1 MATHDYN
8 IANQIG
14 SEFRADLNNALLAIV
29 SNNSNASAPSTTYAY
44 QLWVDTAN
52 NVLKLRNS
60 ANNAWITTG
69 ISITASNSFTG
80 DITGNSATATAL
92 ATARTINGVSFDGT
106 ANISFNTDSVSEGS
120 SNLYFTNERVD
131 DQVNSLLTAG
141 SGISLTYDDA
151 AGTLTIAN
159 TNSADITSVVAG
171 DGLTGGGTSGDVT
184 LAVGVDDSSIEI
196 NSDALRVKAS
206 GVTNAMLAGSIANSK
221 LANSSVTINSQAI
234 SLGGSHTFDSDDI
247 GEGSSNLYFTNARA
261 RGSLSIGS
269 EGSASGN
276 GAIAY
281 NSSTGVFTYTPP
293 VISGLTGDTDDLS
306 EGSSNLYYTDAR
318 ANSAIDARVTNTF
331 INNLSGVVADTATA
345 LATARSIALSGDVT
359 ASGVNFDGT
368 GDITLSTTIA
378 ANSVALGTDTTGN
391 YVATVAGTTNEIEV
405 SGSGSETAA
414 VTIGLPDN
422 VTIAG
427 NLTVNGT
434 TTSVNTQTLE
444 VEDPLIKLAKAN
456 SGADSVDI
464 GFYGLYDTSGSQD
477 LYAGLF
483 RDASD
488 SGKFKLFKDLQAEPT
503 TTVNTSGTGYAVGTL
518 VSNLEGDV
526 TGNVT
531 GNVSGT
537 AATVTGAAQ
546 TNITSLGTLTGLTT
560 TGDINLGDDDKVL
573 LGASSDLQIFHD
585 GSDSFIKDEGQG
597 NLRISSNGAGVE
609 INKQTSEYMIRA
621 LTDGAVELYHNNSK
635 KLETTSS
642 GVDVTGTL
650 TASTNLEAG
659 SSSFL
664 RFVGGSSTT
673 PSILFGDSSGTGGT
687 LSFKRNADSAVAM
700 SITATGTL
708 TATTLAGTLST
719 AAQPNITS
727 VGSLSSLDVGTVT
740 STGNLV
746 LNQDSGTIFIGADL
760 DMRILHDGSNGTFR
774 NDTGN
779 LTIDVGGDIFLDA
792 DGGNIKLQDGGV
804 VNLDIYKY
812 NSNVYIENPTGDSD
826 IIFQGT
832 DGSTSISALTLDMS
846 NAGAATFNNTVTTN
860 SGSGSAVLGSHLDLG
875 DNQKARFGAGD
886 DLEIYHDSSDSYI
899 KDGGTG
905 NLLVQATH
913 LVLENAAGDKNYL
926 QGVDGDAVSIYY
938 NGSTKLATTSSGVD
952 VTGTLDA
959 STQVLIGTND
969 SIFAEN
975 NIRFKPSG
983 GAFIDHN
990 TTGQNINFRVSNSS
1004 SLDTTPLIISSS
1016 GITVA
1021 GNIANSSGDLTL
1033 DIAGDIIL
1041 DAGGGDWKFK
1051 DDGTDIGLIANSSS
1065 DLIIQSM
1072 VSDKDMIFRG
1082 NDGGSTIV
1090 ALTLDMS
1097 DAGKATFN
1105 SGATFGSHT
1114 RVNGEFSVGAASGRD
1129 RFAILPQSTGSGTIF
1144 FSGNDG
1150 LTGYEPLTMDFE
1162 DLKLRTSGTERMR
1175 ITSGGLV
1182 GIGMTPNSGCLL
1194 NVNSHIRAENS
1205 AFLAGREDA
1214 SLPAF
1219 AFHDDTDTGMFNVAS
1234 NILAFSTAAT
1244 ERMRIDSSGKIGIGT
1259 TSPSA
1264 FLTLTGSEGSQY
1276 AGSFANTSAQGWG
1289 LFVQAGADNDDYSFR
1304 IRNKDATDIFAVKSG
1319 GLVGV
1324 GTATP
1329 NSYNSNGDNLVV
1341 AGSGNTGITIAAGTS
1356 DDTNIFFA
1364 DGTSGD
1370 AAYRGI
1376 IRYNHSD
1383 DNLEFYTAA
1392 TERMTIDSSG
1402 NLGLGT
1408 DSPNSYSGYT
1418 ALTVN
1423 NATTGGLID
1432 LESNGTRVG
1441 TLFAIG
1447 QAQIN
1452 FGTVTS
1458 TPIVFLTDNNE
1469 RMRIDSSGH
1478 VLINCTAAQGV
1489 GGYTLQKGTG
1499 GVNVQQNSDSTSGGY
1514 EFYVFRRNSTQIG
1527 SINQSSTNAVTYNTS
1542 SDARLKDVTGSSRGL
1557 DVINNLNP
1565 VAYNW
1570 KADNH
1575 SDEGLIAQEVEELVP
1590 NAVNQDEDGYYSMD
1604 YSKLVTHLVK
1614 GMQEQQEQIESL
1626 KSEIAKLN
1634 GE

>member
-29 SNNSNASAPSTTYAY
+29 SNNSNATSPSTTYAY

-60 ANNAWITTG
+60 ANSDWITTG

-120 SNLYFTNERVD
+120 SNKYFTNERVD

-184 LAVGVDDSSIEI
+184 LAVSVDDSSIEI
-196 NSDALRVKAS
+196 NSDTLRVKAS

-281 NSSTGVFTYTPP
+281 NSTTGVFTYTPP
-293 VISGLTGDTDDLS
+293 VISGLSGDTDDLS

-318 ANSAIDARVTNTF
+318 ANAAIDARVTNTF
-331 INNLSGVVADTATA
+331 INNLSGVVADTSTA

-391 YVATVAGTTNEIEV
+391 YVATVTGTTNEIEV
-405 SGSGSETAA
+405 SGSGSETAS

-526 TGNVT
+526 TGT
-531 GNVSGT
+531 LQT
-537 AATVTGAAQ
+537 AAQ
-546 TNITSLGTLTGLTT
+546 PNITSLGTLTGLTT
-560 TGDINLGDDDKVL
+560 TGDINLGDDDKVIF
-573 LGASSDLQIFHD
+573 GAGSDLQIFHD
-585 GSDSFIKDEGQG
+585 GSHSRIKD
-597 NLRISSNGAGVE
+597 AG
-609 INKQTSEYMIRA
+609 
-621 LTDGAVELYHNNSK
+621 
-635 KLETTSS
+635 
-642 GVDVTGTL
+642 
-650 TASTNLEAG
+650 
-659 SSSFL
+659 
-664 RFVGGSSTT
+664 
-673 PSILFGDSSGTGGT
+673 
-687 LSFKRNADSAVAM
+687 
-700 SITATGTL
+700 
-708 TATTLAGTLST
+708 
-719 AAQPNITS
+719 
-727 VGSLSSLDVGTVT
+727 
-740 STGNLV
+740 
-746 LNQDSGTIFIGADL
+746 
-760 DMRILHDGSNGTFR
+760 
-774 NDTGN
+774 TGN
-779 LTIDVGGDIFLDA
+779 LTINATNLIINNSADTANMIKA
-792 DGGNIKLQDGGV
+792 IDGGA
-804 VNLDIYKY
+804 VN
-812 NSNVYIENPTGDSD
+812 
-826 IIFQGT
+826 
-832 DGSTSISALTLDMS
+832 
-846 NAGAATFNNTVTTN
+846 
-860 SGSGSAVLGSHLDLG
+860 
-875 DNQKARFGAGD
+875 
-886 DLEIYHDSSDSYI
+886 IYH
-899 KDGGTG
+899 
-905 NLLVQATH
+905 
-913 LVLENAAGDKNYL
+913 
-926 QGVDGDAVSIYY
+926 
-938 NGSTKLATTSSGVD
+938 NGSEKLATTSSGVD

-959 STQVLIGTND
+959 SSQVLVGTND

-1016 GITVA
+1016 GITA
-1021 GNIANSSGDLTL
+1021 TLLTAAQPNITSVGTLSTLTVDDITINGSTISDGGDLTVDVTGVLNL
-1033 DIAGDIIL
+1033 DATTQIIL
-1041 DAGGGDWKFK
+1041 K
-1051 DDGTDIGLIANSSS
+1051 DDGTNYGTFYQSSS
-1065 DLIIQSM
+1065 DFYIQSL
-1072 VSDKDMIFRG
+1072 VQDKDLVFYG
-1082 NDGGSTIV
+1082 NDGGSGIT

-1097 DAGKATFN
+1097 DAGAASFN

-1114 RVNGEFSVGAASGRD
+1114 RVNGDFSVSATSGED
-1129 RFAILPQSTGSGTIF
+1129 RFAILPQSAGSGTIF
-1144 FSGNDG
+1144 FSGNEG

-1162 DLKLRTSGTERMR
+1162 DLRLRTSGTERMR
-1175 ITSGGLV
+1175 IDSSGLV
-1182 GIGMTPNSGCLL
+1182 GIGTTSAKEKLDVSGAGVFTGNHATGTNAYGAAQGVMIHASSSTGFVTAVSNGSNDVDLQLRGLNGGTANANQLVLDSEGGVGIGTASPAVALDIAGSSTTQMRIQMSGQADTRVLSDTGTGIVGTYSNHPLTIKTNSST
-1194 NVNSHIRAENS
+1194 VAT
-1205 AFLAGREDA
+1205 FDA
-1214 SLPAF
+1214 SGNVGVGLTNPSAYGKF
-1219 AFHDDTDTGMFNVAS
+1219 VIEGTATQLALNASSGKARVGFFEGGTGRFYIDTLNGSDG
-1234 NILAFSTAAT
+1234 LAFVDADGST
-1244 ERMRIDSSGKIGIGT
+1244 ERMRIDSSGN
-1259 TSPSA
+1259 
-1264 FLTLTGSEGSQY
+1264 L
-1276 AGSFANTSAQGWG
+1276 G
-1289 LFVQAGADNDDYSFR
+1289 L
-1304 IRNKDATDIFAVKSG
+1304 
-1319 GLVGV
+1319 
-1324 GTATP
+1324 GTASPT
-1329 NSYNSNGDNLVV
+1329 SYNSNGDNLVV

-1356 DDTNIFFA
+1356 DDNNIFFA

-1376 IRYNHSD
+1376 IRYNHSG
-1383 DNLEFYTAA
+1383 DNFEFYTAA
-1392 TERMTIDSSG
+1392 TERMSIDSSG
-1402 NLGLGT
+1402 NVGIGDASPDNKLHINSGSDNINTKFESTDTEVRLQLKDSTGT
-1408 DSPNSYSGYT
+1408 SYI
-1418 ALTVN
+1418 AARN
-1423 NATTGGLID
+1423 DI
-1432 LESNGTRVG
+1432 R
-1441 TLFAIG
+1441 
-1447 QAQIN
+1447 
-1452 FGTVTS
+1452 FGNDTS
-1458 TPIVFLTDNNE
+1458 TE
-1469 RMRIDSSGH
+1469 RMRINNNGH
-1478 VLINCTAAQGV
+1478 VLIGTTTNQGV
-1489 GGYTLQKGTG
+1489 GGISFQYASS
-1499 GVNVQQNSDSTSGGY
+1499 GVNIQQNSDSTSGGY

-1542 SDARLKDVTGSSRGL
+1542 SDARLKDITGSSRGL
-1557 DVINNLNP
+1557 EVINNLNP

-1575 SDEGLIAQEVEELVP
+1575 ADEGLIAQEVEELVP

-1626 KSEIAKLN
+1626 KSEIANLK
-1634 GE
+1634 EK

>member
-8 IANQIG
+8 IANQTG
-14 SEFRADLNNALLAIV
+14 ADFRADLNNALLAIV
-29 SNNSNASAPSTTYAY
+29 SNNSNATSPSTTYAY

-60 ANNAWITTG
+60 ANSDWITTG

-184 LAVGVDDSSIEI
+184 LAVSVDDSSIEI
-196 NSDALRVKAS
+196 NSDTLRVKAS
-206 GVTNAMLAGSIANSK
+206 GITNAMLAGSIANDKLAGSIANSK

-293 VISGLTGDTDDLS
+293 VISGLSGNTDDLS
-306 EGSSNLYYTDAR
+306 EGSSNLYYTDTRSNA
-318 ANSAIDARVTNTF
+318 AIDARVTNTF
-331 INNLSGVVADTATA
+331 INNLSGVVADTTTA

-359 ASGVNFDGT
+359 ASGVSFDGT
-368 GDITLSTTIA
+368 GDITLSTTIS

-391 YVATVAGTTNEIEV
+391 YVATIADAGNSRITVANSGSETAAVTLDIADDAIGTDQLANNAVALGTQSTGNYVAGISGTTNEIEV
-405 SGSGSETAA
+405 SGSGSETAS

-427 NLTVNGT
+427 DLTVNGT
-434 TTSVNTQTLE
+434 TTTVNTSTLE

-560 TGDINLGDDDKVL
+560 TGDVNLGDDDKVIF
-573 LGASSDLQIFHD
+573 GAGSDLQIFHD
-585 GSDSFIKDEGQG
+585 GSNSFVKDAGTG
-597 NLRISSNGAGVE
+597 NLKILADNLLLQRADES
-609 INKQTSEYMIRA
+609 QTYIQA
-621 LTDGAVELYHNNSK
+621 LTGGGVDLRHAGNV
-635 KLETTSS
+635 KLATTSS

-659 SSSFL
+659 SSGFL
-664 RFVGGSSTT
+664 RFVAGSSTT

-700 SITATGTL
+700 SIDATGTL

-719 AAQPNITS
+719 AAQTNITS
-727 VGSLSSLDVGTVT
+727 VGTLTTLTV
-740 STGNLV
+740 
-746 LNQDSGTIFIGADL
+746 DDITI
-760 DMRILHDGSNGTFR
+760 DGSTIS
-774 NDTGN
+774 DSGN
-779 LTIDVGGDIFLDA
+779 LTID
-792 DGGNIKLQDGGV
+792 
-804 VNLDIYKY
+804 
-812 NSNVYIENPTGDSD
+812 
-826 IIFQGT
+826 
-832 DGSTSISALTLDMS
+832 
-846 NAGAATFNNTVTTN
+846 AGA
-860 SGSGSAVLGSHLDLG
+860 
-875 DNQKARFGAGD
+875 
-886 DLEIYHDSSDSYI
+886 
-899 KDGGTG
+899 
-905 NLLVQATH
+905 
-913 LVLENAAGDKNYL
+913 
-926 QGVDGDAVSIYY
+926 
-938 NGSTKLATTSSGVD
+938 
-952 VTGTLDA
+952 
-959 STQVLIGTND
+959 
-969 SIFAEN
+969 
-975 NIRFKPSG
+975 
-983 GAFIDHN
+983 
-990 TTGQNINFRVSNSS
+990 
-1004 SLDTTPLIISSS
+1004 
-1016 GITVA
+1016 
-1021 GNIANSSGDLTL
+1021 
-1033 DIAGDIIL
+1033 DIIL
-1041 DAGGGDWKFK
+1041 DVDGADVFFK
-1051 DDGTDIGLIANSSS
+1051 DNGTTFGQIRNASNNLR
-1065 DLIIQSM
+1065 IQSSIQDADI
-1072 VSDKDMIFRG
+1072 VFRG
-1082 NDGGSTIV
+1082 DDGGTNV
-1090 ALTLDMS
+1090 TALTLDMS
-1097 DAGKATFN
+1097 DAGAATFN
-1105 SGATFGSHT
+1105 AGITSGNIAITTTGSSQISLLDSD
-1114 RVNGEFSVGAASGRD
+1114 NGFAASTINVENGGR
-1129 RFAILPQSTGSGTIF
+1129 
-1144 FSGNDG
+1144 
-1150 LTGYEPLTMDFE
+1150 
-1162 DLKLRTSGTERMR
+1162 DLKLTTPQDTIFVQGSTESMR
-1175 ITSGGLV
+1175 ILDGG
-1182 GIGMTPNSGCLL
+1182 
-1194 NVNSHIRAENS
+1194 NV
-1205 AFLAGREDA
+1205 
-1214 SLPAF
+1214 
-1219 AFHDDTDTGMFNVAS
+1219 
-1234 NILAFSTAAT
+1234 
-1244 ERMRIDSSGKIGIGT
+1244 GIGT
-1259 TSPSA
+1259 TSPATDLHISSA
-1264 FLTLTGSEGSQY
+1264 TPTITFTDTDNNYDATIAGLSGSLVLKADANAEFGTETIQFHTGGSQR
-1276 AGSFANTSAQGWG
+1276 A
-1289 LFVQAGADNDDYSFR
+1289 
-1304 IRNKDATDIFAVKSG
+1304 
-1319 GLVGV
+1319 
-1324 GTATP
+1324 
-1329 NSYNSNGDNLVV
+1329 
-1341 AGSGNTGITIAAGTS
+1341 
-1356 DDTNIFFA
+1356 
-1364 DGTSGD
+1364 
-1370 AAYRGI
+1370 
-1376 IRYNHSD
+1376 
-1383 DNLEFYTAA
+1383 
-1392 TERMTIDSSG
+1392 TIDSSG
-1402 NLGLGT
+1402 NVGIGT
-1408 DSPNSYSGYT
+1408 SSPDAKLQIMNNDGSSYRFGFGGTSDVYLDADNVYFRTDNGGANTAIISTSG
-1418 ALTVN
+1418 V
-1423 NATTGGLID
+1423 GI
-1432 LESNGTRVG
+1432 GTSSPDCELNIVD
-1441 TLFAIG
+1441 A
-1447 QAQIN
+1447 
-1452 FGTVTS
+1452 S
-1458 TPIVFLTDNNE
+1458 TPTLRIKDTTNNCQLQLYAQNSDAHIGTSSNHALIVDTNDTESARFHTDGHFLIGTTTN
-1469 RMRIDSSGH
+1469 
-1478 VLINCTAAQGV
+1478 QGV
-1489 GGYTLQKGTG
+1489 GGISFQHASS
-1499 GVNVQQNSDSTSGGY
+1499 GVNIQQNSDSTSGGY

-1542 SDARLKDVTGSSRGL
+1542 SDARLKDVTGSARGL

-1575 SDEGLIAQEVEELVP
+1575 ADEGLIAQEVEKLVP

-1626 KSEIAKLN
+1626 KSEIANLK